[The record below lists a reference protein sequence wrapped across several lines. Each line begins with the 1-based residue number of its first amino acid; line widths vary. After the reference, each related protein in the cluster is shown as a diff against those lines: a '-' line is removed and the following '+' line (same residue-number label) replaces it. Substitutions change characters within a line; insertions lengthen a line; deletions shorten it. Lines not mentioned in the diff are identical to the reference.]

1 MTFADNFILLS
12 YINTK
17 LRDEFSSL
25 DDLCATLG
33 YDKEEIV
40 SRLKSAGYEYNEDEN
55 KFIGV

>member
-1 MTFADNFILLS
+1 MFADNFILLS

-33 YDKEEIV
+33 CDKEEIV